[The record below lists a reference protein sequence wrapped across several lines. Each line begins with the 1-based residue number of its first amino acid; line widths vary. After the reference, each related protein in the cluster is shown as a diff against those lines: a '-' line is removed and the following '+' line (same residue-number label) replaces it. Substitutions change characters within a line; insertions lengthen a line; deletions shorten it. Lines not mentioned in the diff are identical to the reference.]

1 MANVTIS
8 AETSNELIKISE
20 QNGKQA
26 VSARELHA
34 YLESKQEFSNWIK
47 ARIQKY
53 GFVENQDFEVFHS
66 FMENPNGGRPLT
78 EYALTIDCAKELSM
92 VEGNEKGKEARRYFI
107 DVEKAHNNNL
117 ATFYNDPFIQLRMNQ
132 IQQQQQI
139 QALESKV
146 NLIEAKT
153 ATRPDYFSV
162 MGYAIMNKVT
172 VGLRMAAS
180 IGKKASSICKKNG
193 FPTDEVPDPRFGR
206 VKLYPSSVLDKVFSE
221 TVFS

>member
-1 MANVTIS
+1 MHS
-8 AETSNELIKISE
+8 GSNEKMTSLTLAE
-20 QNGKQA
+20 LTGKPHSDLMKSIRRME
-26 VSARELHA
+26 SAWE
-34 YLESKQEFSNWIK
+34 KVNQGKFSLVDYKDAKGEI
-47 ARIQKY
+47 
-53 GFVENQDFEVFHS
+53 
-66 FMENPNGGRPLT
+66 RPM
-78 EYALTIDCAKELSM
+78 YELSKTECLFIATKFNDDARAK
-92 VEGNEKGKEARRYFI
+92 VILRWETLENERMNALSIFQ
-107 DVEKAHNNNL
+107 
-117 ATFYNDPFIQLRMNQ
+117 NDPFIQLRMNQ

-146 NLIEAKT
+146 NMIEAKT
-153 ATRPDYFSV
+153 ITRPDYFSV

>member
-1 MANVTIS
+1 M
-8 AETSNELIKISE
+8 NELIKITE
-20 QNGKQA
+20 HNGNKA
-26 VSARELHA
+26 VSARELHS
-34 YLESKQEFSNWIK
+34 YLESKQDFSNWIK
-47 ARIQKY
+47 NRINKY
-53 GFVENQDFEVFHS
+53 GFIENQDFQRFDKIIET
-66 FMENPNGGRPLT
+66 GGRLI

-92 VEGNEKGKEARRYFI
+92 VEGNEKGKEARKYFI

-117 ATFYNDPFIQLRMNQ
+117 ATFYNDPFIQLRMSQ

-146 NLIEAKT
+146 NMIEAKT
-153 ATRPDYFSV
+153 TTRPDYFSV

-206 VKLYPSSVLDKVFSE
+206 VKLYPSSVLDKIFSE
-221 TVFS
+221 TIFS

>member
-1 MANVTIS
+1 M
-8 AETSNELIKISE
+8 KISE
-20 QNGKQA
+20 KNGKQA
-26 VSARELHA
+26 VSARDLHS
-34 YLESKQEFSNWIK
+34 YLESKQDFSNWIK
-47 ARIQKY
+47 NRIQKY
-53 GFVENQDFEVFHS
+53 GFIENQDFQRFDKIIET
-66 FMENPNGGRPLT
+66 GGRLI

-92 VEGNEKGKEARRYFI
+92 VEGNEKGKEARKYFI
-107 DVEKAHNNNL
+107 DVEKAHSNNL
-117 ATFYNDPFIQLRMNQ
+117 TAFYNDPFIQLRMNQ

-146 NLIEAKT
+146 NLLEAKT
-153 ATRPDYFSV
+153 TSRPDYFSV
-162 MGYAIMNKVT
+162 MGYAVVKGVT
-172 VGLRMAAS
+172 VGLRIAAS

>member
-1 MANVTIS
+1 MHS
-8 AETSNELIKISE
+8 GSNEKMTSLTLAE
-20 QNGKQA
+20 LTGKPHSDLMKSIRRME
-26 VSARELHA
+26 SAWE
-34 YLESKQEFSNWIK
+34 KVNQGKFSLVDYK
-47 ARIQKY
+47 DAKGEIQPMY
-53 GFVENQDFEVFHS
+53 
-66 FMENPNGGRPLT
+66 
-78 EYALTIDCAKELSM
+78 ELSKTECLFIATKFNDDARAK
-92 VEGNEKGKEARRYFI
+92 VILRWETLENERMNALSIFQ
-107 DVEKAHNNNL
+107 
-117 ATFYNDPFIQLRMNQ
+117 NDPFIQLRMNQ

-153 ATRPDYFSV
+153 TTRPDYFSV

>member
-1 MANVTIS
+1 MGNLANFS
-8 AETSNELIKISE
+8 DMHSGSNEKMTSLTLAE
-20 QNGKQA
+20 LTGKPHSDLMKSIRRME
-26 VSARELHA
+26 SAWE
-34 YLESKQEFSNWIK
+34 KVNQGKFSLVDYKDAKGEI
-47 ARIQKY
+47 
-53 GFVENQDFEVFHS
+53 
-66 FMENPNGGRPLT
+66 RPM
-78 EYALTIDCAKELSM
+78 YELSKTECLFIATKFNDDARAK
-92 VEGNEKGKEARRYFI
+92 VILRWETLENERMNALSIFQ
-107 DVEKAHNNNL
+107 
-117 ATFYNDPFIQLRMNQ
+117 NDPFIQLRMNQ

-146 NLIEAKT
+146 NMIEAKT
-153 ATRPDYFSV
+153 ITRPDYFSV